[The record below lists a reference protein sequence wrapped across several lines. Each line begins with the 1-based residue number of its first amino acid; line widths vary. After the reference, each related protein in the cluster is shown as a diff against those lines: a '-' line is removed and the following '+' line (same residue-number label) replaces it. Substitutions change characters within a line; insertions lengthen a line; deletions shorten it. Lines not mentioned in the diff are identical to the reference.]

1 MKGLKVGLRDAVVT
15 APFLAHPG
23 EDEGKFAACQADL
36 VARSFPGGERRDVCL
51 LGDLAADLTFVQA
64 PLTCILEDP
73 ENPAKQ
79 LGVILALSVEVSIRL
94 CFAAKQ
100 ATFTQVAA
108 LVWCERVSASA
119 GETDRWVGGWRG

>member
-1 MKGLKVGLRDAVVT
+1 MGVEGLKVGLHHAVAT
-15 APFLAHPG
+15 APFLAYLG
-23 EDEGKFAACQADL
+23 EDEGPVAAQLADRA
-36 VARSFPGGERRDVCL
+36 ARFFGGERRDVCL
-51 LGDLAADLTFVQA
+51 LGDPAADLTFEQA
-64 PLTCILEDP
+64 LLSCILEDP

-79 LGVILALSVEVSIRL
+79 LGVILALSFEVSIRL

-119 GETDRWVGGWRG
+119 GETDRSKGR